1 MFCIIHVVWETIKL
15 GAVRQLIFK
24 EFQGLVISCCWWSN
38 KVAVKSV
45 LQPIGP
51 PSQSLSWF
59 SSGIKWSGLLQLHP
73 VSLIQGG
80 VGNHYKVTK
89 DFFMTSKVLY
99 GIIKKLLTSPDSW
112 VKYVLFLSHH
122 IKWMGIMFKLHLI
135 FFLGL

>member
-24 EFQGLVISCCWWSN
+24 EFQLLIISCCWWSN
-38 KVAVKSV
+38 KVTVKSV

-59 SSGIKWSGLLQLHP
+59 PSGIKWSGVLQLHP
-73 VSLIQGG
+73 VWESIARLPKI
-80 VGNHYKVTK
+80 
-89 DFFMTSKVLY
+89 FFMTSKLLDS
-99 GIIKKLLTSPDSW
+99 IIKKLLTSPDSW